1 MIYDCDGKYESIR
14 NVLDYKIDRLLSRHL
29 RENDANRI
37 KIRIGNSIS
46 NKRNTTGEVLGYFMA
61 YDIAFVYMVCL
72 RLEHLESRTQNLCA
86 MEVIDEITKIEYL
99 F

>member
-37 KIRIGNSIS
+37 KIY
-46 NKRNTTGEVLGYFMA
+46 VQW
-61 YDIAFVYMVCL
+61 
-72 RLEHLESRTQNLCA
+72 RLSMR
-86 MEVIDEITKIEYL
+86 
-99 F
+99 

>member
-14 NVLDYKIDRLLSRHL
+14 NVLDYKIDRLLSR
-29 RENDANRI
+29 
-37 KIRIGNSIS
+37 
-46 NKRNTTGEVLGYFMA
+46 
-61 YDIAFVYMVCL
+61 
-72 RLEHLESRTQNLCA
+72 TQNLCA